1 MVVKAIAAG
10 FAQNVDCTAVYI
22 WIFKDKKSNCAPMC
36 KSLCCKMCKI
46 VLIVQTYAK
55 KNAMYVTCTKCK
67 EKFCKKLMQ
76 KKRECRKG

>member
-46 VLIVQTYAK
+46 VLIVQNYAK
-55 KNAMYVTCTKCK
+55 KLLCMLHVQNV
-67 EKFCKKLMQ
+67 KKSFA
-76 KKRECRKG
+76 RS

>member
-46 VLIVQTYAK
+46 VLIVQNYAK
-55 KNAMYVTCTKCK
+55 NMLCMLHVQNV
-67 EKFCKKLMQ
+67 KKSFA
-76 KKRECRKG
+76 RS

>member
-46 VLIVQTYAK
+46 VLIVQNYAEQIAVCMLHVQNVK
-55 KNAMYVTCTKCK
+55 KSFA
-67 EKFCKKLMQ
+67 
-76 KKRECRKG
+76 RS